1 MVRDWAIGLRAT
13 HDKSTGPLV
22 GELFMVRHW
31 AISLRATHDKSTGPL
46 VGEVFLSIR
55 SSVGGDANVRRQGQM
70 M

>member
-1 MVRDWAIGLRAT
+1 MVRHWAISLRAT

-31 AISLRATHDKSTGPL
+31 AISLSATHDKSTGPL

-55 SSVGGDANVRRQGQM
+55 SSVGGDANVRTQGQM